1 MRETSNKEI
10 IIRIPVRKAQK
21 IHLRNNGVCMKSV
34 DEFGERIVRID
45 EEIFPEIIIP
55 SRKVTEI
62 TTPSA
67 SLPDNE

>member
-1 MRETSNKEI
+1 
-10 IIRIPVRKAQK
+10 
-21 IHLRNNGVCMKSV
+21 MKSV